1 MNSDL
6 RVTNI
11 SKGVVK
17 IKFLPDT
24 PRSVVTSVK
33 NRLEARETVYIPSKL
48 LKFVNRAYLDQCERT
63 DQVSL
68 MTVRRASVKTKVKK
82 PKKSKSKGVK
92 SVNMKSS
99 VKSTKSG
106 KKDKTEGGK

>member
-11 SKGVVK
+11 SKGVFK
-17 IKFLPDT
+17 IKFLPGT

-48 LKFVNRAYLDQCERT
+48 VKFVNKAHLDQCERT
-63 DQVSL
+63 GQISI

-82 PKKSKSKGVK
+82 PKKSKAKPIKTTSK
-92 SVNMKSS
+92 KSS
-99 VKSTKSG
+99 AKSAKSG
-106 KKDKTEGGK
+106 KKDKMEGGK